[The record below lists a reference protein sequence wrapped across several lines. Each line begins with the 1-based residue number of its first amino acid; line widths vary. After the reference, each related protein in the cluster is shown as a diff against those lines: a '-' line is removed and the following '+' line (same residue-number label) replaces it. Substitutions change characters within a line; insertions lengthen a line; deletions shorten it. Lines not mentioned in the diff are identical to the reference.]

1 MQRTPD
7 ILHLEHLHAK
17 AVHDEGDHY
26 RIEAHGD
33 VEPTSCP
40 TCDGPLHRHGTQRQ
54 SFMDTPMHGK
64 RVMLD
69 IARRRYRCPACG
81 KTLFDPLPD
90 MDGKRF
96 MTSRLVRHVEQQ
108 CLTRTFAALSRDIGV
123 DNKTIR
129 LIFDDYAARLKST
142 VRFETP
148 RMLGIDELMIIGQYR
163 PIITN
168 VEKLSLFDMLPTCNK
183 ADLLDYFKTLPDKH
197 KVEIVTMDMWS
208 VYRQVAQEQFPGRM
222 IVADRFHV
230 VRMASDALERVRKAI
245 RKTLPD
251 KTRLKLKDDRK
262 LLLLRA
268 QDLDAAGQQ
277 KVSQWTEQFPLLGDA
292 YKLKE
297 MFHGLYEHQD
307 KQTALRAA
315 EAWAH
320 SIPPE
325 LEPYF
330 KEARGTLLRWKEEI
344 FRYYDVP
351 ITNAYTESINN
362 IAKEMNRMGRGYS
375 LDVIRARLLYNDE
388 ARKDTRQTIRK
399 KPRKESET
407 LRSAVSCLGS
417 YQIGSQS
424 AEQVIE
430 YGPSLITL
438 ARLLREGH
446 FA

>member
-1 MQRTPD
+1 MRASD
-7 ILHLEHLHAK
+7 ILHLEHLHAQ

-26 RIEAHGD
+26 RIEARGD

-40 TCDGPLHRHGTQRQ
+40 ACLGPLHRHGTQRQ
-54 SFMDTPMHGK
+54 SFMDAPMHGK
-64 RVMLD
+64 RVLLD
-69 IARRRYRCPACG
+69 IERRRYRCTTCG

-108 CLTRTFAALSRDIGV
+108 CLTKTFAALSRDIGV

-129 LIFDDYAARLKST
+129 LIFDDYVANLKAT
-142 VRFETP
+142 VTFETP
-148 RMLGIDELMIIGQYR
+148 RILGIDELMIIGQYR
-163 PIITN
+163 AMITN
-168 VEKLSLFDMLPTCNK
+168 VEKLSLFDMLPTRNK
-183 ADLLDYFKTLPDKH
+183 ADLLTYFKTLPDKH
-197 KVEIVTMDMWS
+197 NVEIVTMDMWS

-230 VRMASDALERVRKAI
+230 VRMANDALERVRKAI

-262 LLLLRA
+262 LLLLRSRE
-268 QDLDAAGQQ
+268 LDPAGQQ
-277 KVSQWTEQFPLLGDA
+277 KVAQWTEQFPLLGDA

-297 MFHGLYEHQD
+297 MFHRLYEHPD

-315 EAWAH
+315 QAWAD

-330 KEARGTLLRWKEEI
+330 KDARGALRSWQAEI
-344 FRYYDVP
+344 FHYYDVP

-399 KPRKESET
+399 KPRKKTEPMGSEWSFYCGVMT
-407 LRSAVSCLGS
+407 EP
-417 YQIGSQS
+417 
-424 AEQVIE
+424 AEEVQVIE